1 MHRVLKQHWGIVE
14 SKIEPMSG
22 SVLLMLHC
30 PGLAASALP
39 GQFVM
44 LSLSDGCDPFLRIP
58 VPIHRIY
65 AQGISLLMQANVLPA
80 RLASIGACLDLLG
93 PAGRGITLAAGQ
105 NVALI
110 AQGTGIASLMSL
122 TDIAASKIT
131 LWSWVASPGQ
141 AYPPQLIPRNVEFY
155 SFVGEVSAESF
166 YRSLAD
172 IPGWAGAAFASGDK
186 AMYTELERLYNAQPF
201 TLRTGQV
208 QVWISK
214 DLACGIRACGG
225 CLVPARRGI
234 KHCCQD
240 GPFIDLAELM
250 L

>member
-22 SVLLMLHC
+22 SVLLMLRC

-44 LSLSDGCDPFLRIP
+44 LSLSDGCDPLLRIP

-155 SFVGEVSAESF
+155 HLWVRRHRVILPVAGG
-166 YRSLAD
+166 YPR
-172 IPGWAGAAFASGDK
+172 WAGAAFASGDK
-186 AMYTELERLYNAQPF
+186 AMYTELERLITNSFSADGRVC
-201 TLRTGQV
+201 L
-208 QVWISK
+208 ISK
-214 DLACGIRACGG
+214 DIIADGSFRMS
-225 CLVPARRGI
+225 VPAAGYQALL
-234 KHCCQD
+234 QD
-240 GPFIDLAELM
+240 GPFIDRSLCCRN
-250 L
+250 